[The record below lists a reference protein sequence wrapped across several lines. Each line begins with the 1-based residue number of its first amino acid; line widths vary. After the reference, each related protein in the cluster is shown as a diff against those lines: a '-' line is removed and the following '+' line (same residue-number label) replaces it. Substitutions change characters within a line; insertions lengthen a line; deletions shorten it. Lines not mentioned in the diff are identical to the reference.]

1 MNAGRAALLS
11 PPSPAAPAR
20 PRPQLRHQHV
30 WLALALVAILA
41 MHLPTMRSI
50 VTLWLRS
57 ATFNHGFLILP
68 IAGWLIWRQR
78 AHLQGVTQRP
88 WPAGL
93 LLLTI
98 LGLVWMLSDVANVQV
113 LQQYC
118 LVLMGIV
125 TVATVLGRAQ
135 AAVIAFPLAYTL
147 LAVPFGEVLM
157 PALIDFTAH
166 FTVTL
171 LRLFGIPV
179 FHENNFISLPSGN
192 WAVADACSGLRYL
205 IASVALGMLYAG
217 VNYRS
222 TRKRLVFIAISL
234 ILPIIANG
242 LRACMVVLIG
252 HWSDMKLAA
261 GIDHLIYGWLFFGV
275 VMALLFWCGVY
286 WRDAGLSPPALATPA
301 PASPVTPPA
310 QFARIAIAVIA
321 ICAIWPLL
329 AAYLLRSP
337 ADTTPGPSL
346 TLAATPAPWRTSAM
360 RPGDWH
366 MPHKGQ
372 PQRISHNYSD
382 GHRTVSLQLT
392 WYRHQYEGSELLAQV
407 QRPVLSSV
415 PQWEEVGARQRTVLI
430 GTRRLTIRESI
441 EQVASDKLLV
451 WRWYRQ
457 DGVDLASPQMLK
469 LRLAK
474 AKLSGGNDGG
484 AEVVL
489 ASAYDDQPATAETA
503 MRDLLAAMLPAIDQ
517 GLRHVDR

>member
-11 PPSPAAPAR
+11 APSPAAPS
-20 PRPQLRHQHV
+20 RPQPLLRHEHV
-30 WLALALVAILA
+30 WLAVVLVAMLA
-41 MHLPTMRSI
+41 MHLPTVRSI

-68 IAGWLIWRQR
+68 VAGWLIWRQR
-78 AHLQGVTQRP
+78 AHVQGVAQRP

-93 LLLTI
+93 LLLTM
-98 LGLVWMLSDVANVQV
+98 LGAVWMLSEVANVQV

-118 LVLMGIV
+118 LVLMGIA
-125 TVATVLGRAQ
+125 TVATVLGRAL
-135 AAVIAFPLAYTL
+135 AAAIAFPLAYTL

-234 ILPIIANG
+234 VLPIIANG

-261 GIDHLIYGWLFFGV
+261 GIDHLIYGWIFFGM
-275 VMALLFWCGVY
+275 VMAMLFWCGVY
-286 WRDAGLSPPALATPA
+286 WRDAELPPPA
-301 PASPVTPPA
+301 PAATAPTLPVTPPA
-310 QFARIAIAVIA
+310 QFAGMAIAVIV
-321 ICAIWPLL
+321 ISAIWPLL
-329 AAYLLRSP
+329 AAYILRAP
-337 ADTTPGPSL
+337 VDATPGPSL
-346 TLAATPAPWRTSAM
+346 TLAAAPAPWHASAM

-372 PQRISHNYSD
+372 PQRISRNYSD
-382 GHRTVSLQLT
+382 GRRTVSLQLT
-392 WYRHQYEGSELLAQV
+392 WYRHQYEGYELLAQV
-407 QRPVLSSV
+407 QRPVLSGV

-430 GTRRLTIRESI
+430 ATRRLAIRESI
-441 EQVASDKLLV
+441 EQSASDKLLV

-457 DGVDLASPQMLK
+457 DGVELASPQMLK
-469 LRLAK
+469 LMLAK